1 LQPELLP
8 FWFVAGSLAVLGAI
22 WGSFA
27 AALCARWPKGESILK
42 GRSRCD
48 DCGATL
54 RVHELVPIFS
64 YIILRG
70 RCRSCSASIGNISLS
85 IELACAALGLTAAW
99 LFPGYAAFAAAL
111 FFWLLLPLAVLDWNH
126 LWLPDAL
133 IVLLA
138 LSGLL
143 IGEYVSGIAMDDRL
157 IGGVAGFV
165 TLQTIRIAY
174 LKLRGVEGM
183 GGGDPKLLGAIGLW
197 TGWQS
202 LPVIVMLASA
212 VGLGWF
218 LVKRG
223 PKSVDTL
230 RLPLGSF
237 LSVSASILVAVCA
250 IGQL

>member
-1 LQPELLP
+1 
-8 FWFVAGSLAVLGAI
+8 
-22 WGSFA
+22 
-27 AALCARWPKGESILK
+27 
-42 GRSRCD
+42 
-48 DCGATL
+48 
-54 RVHELVPIFS
+54 
-64 YIILRG
+64 
-70 RCRSCSASIGNISLS
+70 
-85 IELACAALGLTAAW
+85 
-99 LFPGYAAFAAAL
+99 
-111 FFWLLLPLAVLDWNH
+111 LAVLDWNH

-197 TGWQS
+197 TGWQG

-212 VGLGWF
+212 IGLLWF
-218 LVKRG
+218 LIKSG
-223 PKSVDTL
+223 PRSAAIV
-230 RLPLGSF
+230 RLPLGTF
-237 LSVSASILVAVCA
+237 LSAAAFLLLVAS
-250 IGQL
+250 